1 MIDEVNICANC
12 NDERHRLATFAN
24 FPSESSKHPIILS
37 QNGFLFIGAGKNNKN
52 AKVCCF
58 SCRRSVLIWQ
68 GNEDICKLHKA
79 NSPDCP
85 MLKNQEFSNIP
96 MQLPSQASE
105 AVSKAILDKMSV
117 DISNRHIHLHSYQQR
132 LETFSSWPS
141 GRKSTPQ
148 SLAQAGFFFVDRS
161 ERGINDCV
169 QCFQCGIQIYSWTE
183 EDEPWVKHAKKEEAC
198 PFVMVEMG
206 QAFTAKVR
214 ELSATENQVSY
225 RLVTIFFSPEQ
236 MVAHVLELRTP
247 PHYHKVDHH
256 CTNIPCI
263 GDIPKELSHPRFR
276 LYKCRLAT
284 LHNDLRPLH
293 VKKKHMIA
301 DAGYFYSDFNHSFIC
316 FCCAD
321 VKFTFSGDDI
331 VVVEHARSSP
341 QCGYLRQVVGD
352 RFIHIVQQSERHD
365 SMPFNLLKPHLTRY
379 DTWFTEEQVTERQRV
394 DSINDS
400 TAQHLVDF
408 RRELL
413 KCIDHQKCGSCRK
426 GNSAVKRLPCC
437 EIFCCIDCFNSSKR
451 CECQHP
457 LESARG

>member
-1 MIDEVNICANC
+1 MTNSTSNPGMIDEINISANS
-12 NDERHRLATFAN
+12 NDEKHRLASFAN
-24 FPSESSKHPIILS
+24 IPPESSEHPVLLS
-37 QNGFLFIGAGKNNKN
+37 QNGFVFIGAGKNNKD
-52 AKVCCF
+52 AKVICF
-58 SCRRSVLIWQ
+58 SCRKCVLIWQ
-68 GNEDICKLHKA
+68 GNEDICKLHQA
-79 NSPDCP
+79 ISPDCP

-117 DISNRHIHLHSYQQR
+117 DISNRHIDLHSFQQR

-148 SLAQAGFFFVDRS
+148 SLAQAVFFFV
-161 ERGINDCV
+161 
-169 QCFQCGIQIYSWTE
+169 
-183 EDEPWVKHAKKEEAC
+183 
-198 PFVMVEMG
+198 
-206 QAFTAKVR
+206 
-214 ELSATENQVSY
+214 
-225 RLVTIFFSPEQ
+225 
-236 MVAHVLELRTP
+236 VADVLELRTP

-256 CTNIPCI
+256 CTNILCLA
-263 GDIPKELSHPRFR
+263 DIPKELSHPRFR

-284 LHNDLRPLH
+284 LLNDLRPLH
-293 VKKKHMIA
+293 LKKKHMIA
-301 DAGYFYSDFNHSFIC
+301 DAGYFYSDINHSFIC

-379 DTWFTEEQVTERQRV
+379 DAWFTEEQVTERQRV
-394 DSINDS
+394 DPLSDS

-413 KCIDHQKCGSCRK
+413 KCIDHQKCGSCSK
-426 GNSAVKRLPCC
+426 GNSAVKRLSCC
-437 EIFCCIDCFNSSKR
+437 EIVCCVDCFNSSKR

-457 LESARG
+457 LESAHG

>member
-1 MIDEVNICANC
+1 MTNSTSNPGMIDEINISANS
-12 NDERHRLATFAN
+12 NDEKHRLASFAN
-24 FPSESSKHPIILS
+24 FPPESSEHPVLLS
-37 QNGFLFIGAGKNNKN
+37 QNGFVFIGAGTNKKD
-52 AKVCCF
+52 AKVICF
-58 SCRRSVLIWQ
+58 SCRKCVLIWQ
-68 GNEDICKLHKA
+68 GNEDICKLHQA
-79 NSPDCP
+79 ISPDCP

-96 MQLPSQASE
+96 IP
-105 AVSKAILDKMSV
+105 SKASKTVLDKSAV
-117 DISNRHIHLHSYQQR
+117 ENSNRDLHLYQKR
-132 LETFSSWPS
+132 LETFSSWPT
-141 GRKSTPQ
+141 GRISTPQ
-148 SLAQAGFFFVDRS
+148 NLAQAGFFFVDKS
-161 ERGINDCV
+161 EHGIYDCV
-169 QCFQCGIQIYSWTE
+169 QCFQCCIQLYSWTG
-183 EDEPWVKHAKKEEAC
+183 EDEPWVEHAGKKEEAC
-198 PFVMVEMG
+198 PFVVDEMG
-206 QAFTAKVR
+206 QAFTAKAK
-214 ELSATENQVSY
+214 ELSAAENQVSY
-225 RLVTIFFSPEQ
+225 RLVTNFFSPDQ

-379 DTWFTEEQVTERQRV
+379 DAWFTEEQVTDRQRV
-394 DSINDS
+394 DPLSDL
-400 TAQHLVDF
+400 TAQHLADF

-413 KCIDHQKCGSCRK
+413 KCIDHQKCGSCSK
-426 GNSAVKRLPCC
+426 GNSAVKQK
-437 EIFCCIDCFNSSKR
+437 IDEKR
-451 CECQHP
+451 
-457 LESARG
+457 R